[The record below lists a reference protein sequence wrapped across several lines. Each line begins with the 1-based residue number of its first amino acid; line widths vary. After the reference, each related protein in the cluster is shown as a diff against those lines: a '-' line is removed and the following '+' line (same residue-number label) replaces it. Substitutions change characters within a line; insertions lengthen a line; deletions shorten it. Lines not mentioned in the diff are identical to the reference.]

1 MGFRNLSI
9 ITKIFSLLLLL
20 SVVALGAL
28 GVATHGMS
36 SISDAYVRI
45 LDGNEEGARLMVAA
59 NRELAWTERSA
70 LQLIWATDDA
80 SNARYLKETNT
91 AAQHFKDLLAAA
103 AKALPDK
110 ADAISALSARFAG
123 VFDRECQTAIRM
135 GAAATTL
142 DGDAKA
148 MEEMNKTCAKDL
160 AVLSGDVVAFA
171 DQVARD
177 SDEIQ
182 RLLVSDVRTTILN
195 TFGFGLAGVA
205 AVFLLAFFTARSG
218 IVRPIRGQ
226 LEVMAALAGGNLTAE
241 VRDTDRK
248 DEVGEIARA
257 VEVFRESGLEVER
270 LRRDQEA
277 MARRNQEERRQSMN
291 SLADQFEGSVKGI
304 VSAVT
309 SSSRQL
315 QSTARQLTSNTEQT
329 NRQCASVAAA
339 AEQASVNVQTVA
351 SATEELSASIGEI
364 SRQVTES
371 TRIASGAVEE
381 ANRTNG
387 TVAGLQEAAQKIG
400 EVVQLINNI
409 ASQTN
414 LLALNAT
421 IEAARAGDAGKGFA
435 VVASEVKNLANQT
448 AKATEDIQNQVGQM
462 QSVTGH
468 TVEAI
473 RSITGTITRMSE
485 IATAI
490 ASAVEEQGAATQ
502 EISRNVQ
509 EASRGT
515 AEVSGSIQGVV
526 AIARDT
532 GGGAGETLAA
542 ANSLG
547 TAAENL
553 SVEVDRFIGTI
564 RRG

>member
-1 MGFRNLSI
+1 MYTQCPECGTVFRVTATVLRAAQAR
-9 ITKIFSLLLLL
+9 
-20 SVVALGAL
+20 VRC
-28 GVATHGMS
+28 GVCDATF
-36 SISDAYVRI
+36 
-45 LDGNEEGARLMVAA
+45 N
-59 NRELAWTERSA
+59 A
-70 LQLIWATDDA
+70 LQFLTDDLAGDGGAVATDDP
-80 SNARYLKETNT
+80 
-91 AAQHFKDLLAAA
+91 AQD
-103 AKALPDK
+103 
-110 ADAISALSARFAG
+110 
-123 VFDRECQTAIRM
+123 
-135 GAAATTL
+135 
-142 DGDAKA
+142 
-148 MEEMNKTCAKDL
+148 
-160 AVLSGDVVAFA
+160 
-171 DQVARD
+171 
-177 SDEIQ
+177 
-182 RLLVSDVRTTILN
+182 
-195 TFGFGLAGVA
+195 
-205 AVFLLAFFTARSG
+205 
-218 IVRPIRGQ
+218 
-226 LEVMAALAGGNLTAE
+226 AALLHAPATAPA
-241 VRDTDRK
+241 D
-248 DEVGEIARA
+248 
-257 VEVFRESGLEVER
+257 ER
-270 LRRDQEA
+270 LEFNVPPADWERIFIAPDRDE
-277 MARRNQEERRQSMN
+277 
-291 SLADQFEGSVKGI
+291 
-304 VSAVT
+304 
-309 SSSRQL
+309 
-315 QSTARQLTSNTEQT
+315 TAPGPEP
-329 NRQCASVAAA
+329 AA